1 MAEER
6 EQIIIDVQTNT
17 ESTIQKMAD
26 LKEQII
32 GIQDARKELLRLQK
46 QNGDLTAA
54 EARTLAQLDVSLK
67 AARSSYEKLTN
78 EAIREQR
85 ALEQANGV
93 ITDSINGMKQALA
106 DATAQYNNLSKAER
120 EAAEGQQLMQHIAEL
135 SNALAESNEAFKN
148 LKSNLNNVGDITE
161 TVKDTGCK
169 EEDLEM
175 LAEKAMEDPCKPGN
189 PREVTKEDFI
199 KLYKEAM

>member
-54 EARTLAQLDVSLK
+54 EARTLAS
-67 AARSSYEKLTN
+67 
-78 EAIREQR
+78 
-85 ALEQANGV
+85 
-93 ITDSINGMKQALA
+93 
-106 DATAQYNNLSKAER
+106 
-120 EAAEGQQLMQHIAEL
+120 
-135 SNALAESNEAFKN
+135 
-148 LKSNLNNVGDITE
+148 
-161 TVKDTGCK
+161 
-169 EEDLEM
+169 
-175 LAEKAMEDPCKPGN
+175 
-189 PREVTKEDFI
+189 
-199 KLYKEAM
+199 